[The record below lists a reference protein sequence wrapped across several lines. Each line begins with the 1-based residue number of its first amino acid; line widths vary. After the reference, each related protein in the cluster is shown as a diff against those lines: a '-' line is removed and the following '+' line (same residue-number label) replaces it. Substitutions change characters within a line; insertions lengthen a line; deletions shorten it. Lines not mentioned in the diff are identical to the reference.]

1 MGARGTAGVT
11 RRRRRSLTLAAA
23 TRSEEPVDAVRTV
36 MVALFDAHDPVSAMY
51 PTTCTSRARS
61 AGAVPL
67 VVMVAGLPPTGYQAA
82 LRRLADVQ
90 RSPARRHLDVGIF
103 DSGRRSSCTLKL
115 TWLQETRPQ
124 PDPKGPDMT
133 AAHTRSPQWIKRAV
147 IGTAVALV
155 AGGVS
160 PRWPPRR
167 PAMYT
172 TERSG
177 GLQSRRRRRLGS
189 GSASKTAWTMEDRSE
204 PPSAF
209 PAACSDQDARTN
221 MS

>member
-147 IGTAVALV
+147 IGTAVAV
-155 AGGVS
+155 SGRRRYRRGGQRGARRCTPPNGQGAYRAGGAGGWEAGVRAKRHGLWRTGRS
-160 PRWPPRR
+160 R
-167 PAMYT
+167 PAH
-172 TERSG
+172 
-177 GLQSRRRRRLGS
+177 SRQL
-189 GSASKTAWTMEDRSE
+189 
-204 PPSAF
+204 
-209 PAACSDQDARTN
+209 ARTRTRGRI
-221 MS
+221 